1 MAGTVLIAG
10 ASGLVGTAAAI
21 EFAQAG
27 WNVIALSR
35 RIPELLTDLPI
46 EHLALDLTDAQACR
60 DAARAWADVTHVVY
74 TAVFELPGLIAGWS
88 DPLQIET
95 NDRMLRNLLE
105 PLSAVAKL
113 QHVSLLQGTK
123 AYGALV
129 GPMRIP
135 ARESQPRVEHPNFYW
150 AQEDYLKA
158 MCATHGYGYTIFRP
172 QLIVGPNHGVVMN
185 LPPVI
190 GIYAAIRRELGLPLA
205 YPGGAQWVWEAADV
219 RLVGAAL
226 RWAAHEPRARGE
238 TYNLTN
244 GEVFSFRDMWPA
256 LAATFGMDIG
266 PDESICLAQYIPAH
280 ADAWARVVQKHDLRG
295 IPLAA
300 LLGESHFYADMCF
313 AYGAV
318 ESPPPI
324 YVSTVK
330 VRQHG
335 FTMACDTEESFC
347 YWLRDLMTR
356 RILPMPDLSA
366 AFQLQP
372 LQREPRVDPSR
383 LA

>member
-1 MAGTVLIAG
+1 MTGTVLIAG

-27 WNVIALSR
+27 WKVIALSR
-35 RIPELLTDLPI
+35 RRPELLADLAI
-46 EHLALDLTDAQACR
+46 EHLPLDLTDAQACR
-60 DAARAWADVTHVVY
+60 DAAKAWANVTHVVY

-105 PLSAVAKL
+105 PLTAVARL

-123 AYGALV
+123 AYGAPFRPLRV
-129 GPMRIP
+129 P

-150 AQEDYLKA
+150 VQEDYLKA
-158 MCATHGYGYTIFRP
+158 MCAAHGYGFTIFRP

-205 YPGGAQWVWEAADV
+205 FPGGALWVWEAADV

-226 RWAAHEPRARGE
+226 CWAANEPRARGE

-256 LAATFGMDIG
+256 LAATFGMETG
-266 PDESICLAQYIPAH
+266 PDESICLAQYIPDRAEV
-280 ADAWARVVQKHDLRG
+280 WARVVQKHDLRA

-330 VRQHG
+330 IRQDG
-335 FTMACDTEESFC
+335 FNMVWNTEESFC

-356 RILPMPDLSA
+356 RILPMPDMSSA
-366 AFQLQP
+366 FHLDP
-372 LQREPRVDPSR
+372 DKREPRVDPAN

>member
-27 WNVIALSR
+27 WKVIALSR
-35 RIPELLTDLPI
+35 RVPKLLAGHPF
-46 EHLALDLTDAQACR
+46 EHLPLDLTDARACR
-60 DAARAWADVTHVVY
+60 DAAQTLAAVTHVVY

-105 PLSAVAKL
+105 PLTAVTKL
-113 QHVSLLQGTK
+113 QHVALLQGTK

-150 AQEDYLKA
+150 VQEDYLKA
-158 MCATHGYGYTIFRP
+158 SASTHGFGFTIFRP

-185 LPPVI
+185 LPPVL

-205 YPGGAQWVWEAADV
+205 FPGGAQWVWEAADV

-226 RWAAHEPRARGE
+226 RWAANEPRARGE

-244 GEVFSFRDMWPA
+244 GEVFSLRDMWPA
-256 LAATFGMDIG
+256 LAATFGMETG
-266 PDESICLAQYIPAH
+266 PDESICLAQYLPDH
-280 ADAWARVVQKHDLRG
+280 AEVWARVVQKHDLRA
-295 IPLAA
+295 IPLAV
-300 LLGESHFYADMCF
+300 LLGESHFYADMCL

-330 VRQHG
+330 VKQHG
-335 FTMACDTEESFC
+335 FTMAWDTEASFC

-366 AFQLQP
+366 TFRLDP
-372 LQREPRVDPSR
+372 NQREPRVDPAK